1 MKEIMLKKCE
11 TDVMSL
17 YDYYGNLI
25 GFKQLYEDKEENIY
39 ELFFSATI
47 EGEELEMNLAED
59 NWECVADW
67 EKPSE
72 VYMDKGFN
80 DEEGTIAYF
89 MEEKYGRV
97 TITQQNLL
105 DLGCKIT
112 PVGAGFKLTV

>member
-11 TDVMSL
+11 TDVMYL
-17 YDYYGNLI
+17 YDYLGNFI

-47 EGEELEMNLAED
+47 EGEELEINLQE
-59 NWECVADW
+59 NNLESVVDW

-72 VYMDKGFN
+72 VYMDKGLN

-97 TITQQNLL
+97 TISQQNLL

-112 PVGAGFKLTV
+112 SVGTGFKLTV